1 MSLVIDALDAPF
13 ADRAHVLCV
22 SDGSRPRTLSEL
34 GRDARL
40 AASWL
45 QNLGGCGGT
54 VAALLTA
61 SHDCLAN
68 FFGALRSG
76 QTLVS
81 LPHPARGM
89 DAAEYL
95 AQVNLMCAQTGATHL
110 LCDPTLAAL
119 LAEAAVPVHAFGEY
133 HSRATAVPPLAPG
146 QFVQFTSGS
155 TGRPRGIA
163 LSLDALD
170 ANLASMYHW
179 LEPRGGAVVCSWLPL
194 SHDMGLIGLAL
205 YGICSVNPP
214 WSVPTDL
221 VLMMPE
227 SFLADPSSWLRAC
240 TDYRATST
248 TSPPFALRLAARA
261 LRGAERFDLSTVR
274 SFVVGSEPVP
284 AQTLREFEEVAR
296 SVGLSPNALCPGYGM
311 AEATLAV
318 AIDPPTQP
326 WSSVRVD
333 SAALAE
339 REWLEVDSGGTE
351 LVTCG
356 PPVRGMELR
365 VAGDRAL
372 GELELRGPSL
382 LSHFVPDEGPVLTED
397 GWFRSADLAH
407 LHNGAACIAGR
418 TDDVLI
424 VAGRNLDARALD
436 AVVSTQAVCRPG
448 NAACFSD
455 GAGRYVVVAEPSVAG
470 ADVSDLRTGA
480 REIRAALTQ
489 RFAAAPSEVVFIERG
504 SLPKTPSGKVRRSHL
519 RGLWA
524 EGKLAELASG

>member
-95 AQVNLMCAQTGATHL
+95 AQVNLMSAQTGATHL

-170 ANLASMYHW
+170 ANFARCTTGSTAWRCGRLQLATALPRHGPDRPRP
-179 LEPRGGAVVCSWLPL
+179 LRHLLGEPPLVGSNGSGPDDARVVLGRPVQ
-194 SHDMGLIGLAL
+194 LATRL
-205 YGICSVNPP
+205 YG
-214 WSVPTDL
+214 L
-221 VLMMPE
+221 
-227 SFLADPSSWLRAC
+227 PSHV
-240 TDYRATST
+240 D
-248 TSPPFALRLAARA
+248 
-261 LRGAERFDLSTVR
+261 DLSTLCT
-274 SFVVGSEPVP
+274 
-284 AQTLREFEEVAR
+284 A
-296 SVGLSPNALCPGYGM
+296 LS
-311 AEATLAV
+311 
-318 AIDPPTQP
+318 
-326 WSSVRVD
+326 
-333 SAALAE
+333 
-339 REWLEVDSGGTE
+339 
-351 LVTCG
+351 
-356 PPVRGMELR
+356 
-365 VAGDRAL
+365 
-372 GELELRGPSL
+372 
-382 LSHFVPDEGPVLTED
+382 
-397 GWFRSADLAH
+397 
-407 LHNGAACIAGR
+407 R
-418 TDDVLI
+418 T
-424 VAGRNLDARALD
+424 
-436 AVVSTQAVCRPG
+436 S
-448 NAACFSD
+448 
-455 GAGRYVVVAEPSVAG
+455 
-470 ADVSDLRTGA
+470 
-480 REIRAALTQ
+480 
-489 RFAAAPSEVVFIERG
+489 
-504 SLPKTPSGKVRRSHL
+504 
-519 RGLWA
+519 
-524 EGKLAELASG
+524 ASGR